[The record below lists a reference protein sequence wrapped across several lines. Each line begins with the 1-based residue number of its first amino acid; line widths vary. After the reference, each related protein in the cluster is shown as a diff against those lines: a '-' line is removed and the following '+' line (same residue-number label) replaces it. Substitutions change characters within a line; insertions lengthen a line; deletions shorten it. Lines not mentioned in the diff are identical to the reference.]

1 MNVYTLS
8 GLIAFILFGMG
19 LVALEF
25 GRENYLENKQ
35 SSTGKAM
42 FRVCISVF
50 FWDAGYAW
58 MSICFDDNFAYI
70 PRAIALMAITFYIYY
85 VLKYVAIVAR
95 YPKKR
100 LDIFLTLHISISMI
114 AWVRIL
120 MPDTVTFVT
129 TPWGYW
135 YTSEMSWARICQF
148 ACVLV
153 GIIQYYLILIYGK
166 KHTARKRE
174 QYVLDKFGW
183 FGPILFTG
191 YIFDTLLPSILHIPA
206 LPGSCI
212 SAFLSVM
219 ILFHI
224 SRTNKTFGATRTN
237 ISEYVFRDVN
247 IPVLVTDS
255 NGYIVL
261 FNEATKTYLEREED
275 ELYARKIE
283 DFFEAFTGE
292 LVRVYGSDRKCKLDR
307 TMVKDQ
313 FHELLYT
320 ICFVQDM
327 TIELE
332 NMKKLEE
339 SRKLAEEAN
348 KAKSNFLANMSHEI
362 RTPMNAIIGM
372 SEIILQDKSL
382 PEKTLSQVNEIHIA
396 SNSLLGLI
404 NDILDI
410 SKIEAGK
417 YELIPAD
424 YELASL
430 LNDVSCIISV
440 RVQDTNTRYELHV
453 DPTMPGKLWG
463 DEVRIRQILLNIL
476 GNASKYTEKGS
487 ITLTAGWNHDEKDTR
502 IFFDVKD
509 TGIGIKPENI
519 EYIFGEFNQVDTRRN
534 RNIQGTGLGLS
545 ISKRL
550 AEMMDGEITV
560 ESEYGKG
567 STFHIVLGQQIK
579 EYVPIGEDTVKA
591 LRTNQY
597 TTTSYQSRIQTIPRP
612 DARVLIVDDMKL
624 NLMVASGMM
633 KNYGMKIDTA
643 GSGKEAIEMVQKQDY
658 DIVFMDHM
666 MPEMDGVDTTRRI
679 RELGG
684 KYKDLV
690 IIALTANVLGEA
702 KELFSEE
709 GMQDFLGK
717 PISLKAL
724 NEIMDKWLPV
734 KEEA

>member
-1 MNVYTLS
+1 
-8 GLIAFILFGMG
+8 
-19 LVALEF
+19 
-25 GRENYLENKQ
+25 
-35 SSTGKAM
+35 
-42 FRVCISVF
+42 
-50 FWDAGYAW
+50 
-58 MSICFDDNFAYI
+58 
-70 PRAIALMAITFYIYY
+70 
-85 VLKYVAIVAR
+85 
-95 YPKKR
+95 
-100 LDIFLTLHISISMI
+100 
-114 AWVRIL
+114 
-120 MPDTVTFVT
+120 
-129 TPWGYW
+129 
-135 YTSEMSWARICQF
+135 
-148 ACVLV
+148 
-153 GIIQYYLILIYGK
+153 
-166 KHTARKRE
+166 
-174 QYVLDKFGW
+174 
-183 FGPILFTG
+183 
-191 YIFDTLLPSILHIPA
+191 
-206 LPGSCI
+206 
-212 SAFLSVM
+212 
-219 ILFHI
+219 
-224 SRTNKTFGATRTN
+224 
-237 ISEYVFRDVN
+237 
-247 IPVLVTDS
+247 
-255 NGYIVL
+255 
-261 FNEATKTYLEREED
+261 
-275 ELYARKIE
+275 
-283 DFFEAFTGE
+283 
-292 LVRVYGSDRKCKLDR
+292 
-307 TMVKDQ
+307 
-313 FHELLYT
+313 
-320 ICFVQDM
+320 
-327 TIELE
+327 
-332 NMKKLEE
+332 
-339 SRKLAEEAN
+339 
-348 KAKSNFLANMSHEI
+348 
-362 RTPMNAIIGM
+362 
-372 SEIILQDKSL
+372 
-382 PEKTLSQVNEIHIA
+382 
-396 SNSLLGLI
+396 
-404 NDILDI
+404 
-410 SKIEAGK
+410 
-417 YELIPAD
+417 
-424 YELASL
+424 
-430 LNDVSCIISV
+430 
-440 RVQDTNTRYELHV
+440 
-453 DPTMPGKLWG
+453 MPGKLWG

-690 IIALTANVLGEA
+690 IIPLTANVLGEA